1 LSIHTNRKSFTLGAV
16 SEFKQHKMC
25 SPHYKEEGKV
35 RMAYSP
41 PSQLLHIWCCSTFGG
56 PWRHGGNIFYPE
68 SPGVKVCG
76 WGWLP

>member
-1 LSIHTNRKSFTLGAV
+1 
-16 SEFKQHKMC
+16 
-25 SPHYKEEGKV
+25 
-35 RMAYSP
+35 MAYSP